1 MPEPRDVIQSLYD
14 AFARGD
20 AGFVLGLLAADVD
33 WREAEGSPL
42 DSGNPYSSPQ
52 QVGEGVFGR
61 LLSVFDDFAAT
72 PEEILAEGNRVAAFG
87 RYTAVH
93 KETGDELDAPF
104 AHSWTLDDGKIV
116 AFAHSWTLDDGKIVA
131 FQQYTDTEQHVRLL
145 RGE

>member
-116 AFAHSWTLDDGKIVA
+116 AF
-131 FQQYTDTEQHVRLL
+131 QQYTDTEQHVRLL